1 MRNLN
6 KIYQSDL
13 KTALANSL
21 QIGQLAGKSILI
33 TGATGTIGSFLVDEF
48 IEYNKLHQN
57 KIEIFATSRS
67 LEHLQN
73 VFQEES
79 AELHFIEFN
88 NQQPIK
94 FDFRVDY
101 IIHNAGNAYP
111 SAFKQDPIGT
121 IMGNT
126 VGTYNLLQYARQN
139 KIKRFL
145 YISSGEIYGQK
156 AELTTEFNEDYTG
169 HVEPLS
175 SRSCYPNSKR
185 MCETLCAS
193 FFEQYHLDIV
203 VVRPC
208 HTYGPRITDN
218 DNRAHVQFLKA
229 ALQDIKIT
237 LKSQGRQ
244 LRSYCY
250 VADCA
255 AGIITALLKGQ
266 TNCAYNIANSSS
278 VTTIKNLAETIA
290 KLAGKRIEYC
300 KLERTR
306 DDSPIQHQVLDAD
319 RLEKLGWQGKY
330 DLVLGL
336 RHTLSI
342 MQQEELEKNA
352 REVKTASL

>member
-1 MRNLN
+1 
-6 KIYQSDL
+6 
-13 KTALANSL
+13 
-21 QIGQLAGKSILI
+21 
-33 TGATGTIGSFLVDEF
+33 
-48 IEYNKLHQN
+48 
-57 KIEIFATSRS
+57 
-67 LEHLQN
+67 
-73 VFQEES
+73 
-79 AELHFIEFN
+79 
-88 NQQPIK
+88 
-94 FDFRVDY
+94 
-101 IIHNAGNAYP
+101 
-111 SAFKQDPIGT
+111 
-121 IMGNT
+121 
-126 VGTYNLLQYARQN
+126 
-139 KIKRFL
+139 
-145 YISSGEIYGQK
+145 
-156 AELTTEFNEDYTG
+156 
-169 HVEPLS
+169 
-175 SRSCYPNSKR
+175 
-185 MCETLCAS
+185 
-193 FFEQYHLDIV
+193 
-203 VVRPC
+203 
-208 HTYGPRITDN
+208 
-218 DNRAHVQFLKA
+218 VQFLKA

-237 LKSQGRQ
+237 LKSQGKQ